1 MVSPPI
7 AASNPILCQ
16 MIRDRIF
23 AAPDRR
29 IPFVEFMELALYHPQ
44 QGYYA
49 TNRDQAG
56 IQTDFLTSPH
66 LSHDFGE
73 LLAVQFVD
81 FWQTLDRPNPF
92 TLVEMGAGQGLLV
105 QDIVRYLHRHHFACF
120 EALQYIIIEKSAGL
134 IAAQQER
141 LQPLIDRWGKLYWRS
156 WDEILPESI
165 VGCCFS
171 NELVDAFPVHWIQV
185 GADEDQIGEQDNWR
199 EQMSDQLQ
207 EVYVTVADG
216 GSEPNCK
223 DDEGDSDDPSMVKF
237 SEVLG
242 EPSSPKLKAY
252 FDGLG
257 IDLLSDRYLKPYRT
271 EVNLAAKDWLR
282 TVADRLQRGY
292 LLTIDYGYPA
302 HRYYSPTRNQ
312 GTLQCYYQHQHH
324 SDPYQAIGRQDITAH
339 VNFTALKQ
347 WGEQCG
353 LQTVGLTQQGLFLM
367 ALGLGD
373 RLTALSQPDPDL
385 TVQTILQRRE
395 TLHALIDPNGLG
407 NFGVLIQSK
416 HLTAA
421 DLPKGLTVPPLF

>member
-1 MVSPPI
+1 MPSPQLAP
-7 AASNPILCQ
+7 NPTLCRI
-16 MIRDRIF
+16 IRDRIL
-23 AAPDRR
+23 ASPDRR

-56 IQTDFLTSPH
+56 IQTDFFTSPH
-66 LSHDFGE
+66 LSRDFGE

-81 FWQTLDRPNPF
+81 CWEKLDRPNPF

-105 QDIVRYLHRHHFACF
+105 QDIVRYLHRHHFDCF
-120 EALQYIIIEKSAGL
+120 EALQYIIVEKSAGL
-134 IAAQQER
+134 IASQQER

-156 WDEILPESI
+156 WVEIPSESI

-171 NELVDAFPVHWIQV
+171 NELVDAFPVHWIEV
-185 GADEDQIGEQDNWR
+185 VADDDQIGEQEHQSER
-199 EQMSDQLQ
+199 MSDRFR
-207 EVYVTVADG
+207 EVYVMLNSV
-216 GSEPNCK
+216 SEKNNQ
-223 DDEGDSDDPSMVKF
+223 DDSDDLVTVEWV
-237 SEVLG
+237 EVLA
-242 EPSSPKLKAY
+242 EPSSSALLEY
-252 FDGLG
+252 FNEFQ
-257 IDLLSDRYLKPYRT
+257 IDLGSDRYLKPYRT
-271 EVNLAAKDWLR
+271 EVNLAAGDWLR

-339 VNFTALKQ
+339 VNFTALEQ

-353 LQTVGLTQQGLFLM
+353 LQTVGFTQQGLFLM

-416 HLTAA
+416 HLTVT